1 MLSPTT
7 KIYVAG
13 HRGLLGKSLVQQLQA
28 AGYNNLVTRTRAETD
43 LRNQSLVEQIF
54 AKERPEVVILSA
66 ARVAG
71 QQAVREHPADYL
83 HANLAIGLNVIDA
96 ARRWGVKKLLLV
108 TGPWAYQT
116 DFNRFAHSD
125 FSEESGSMAG
135 NLPLAMAQRSVVTLA
150 QAYAAQYNFNIS
162 IAVPSHLYGPG
173 EIFEP
178 SVAQVIP
185 SLFAKRDGARER
197 QTQTV
202 ELDGSPDEQQDF
214 LYVDDAASALVALLK
229 AESGSVPVMI
239 AANKPTSY
247 QQLAQHVAQLVRY
260 DGQVSFVESSEVFMP
275 YQATD
280 TSRINALGWQ
290 AKTSLSDGLQQLYQW
305 WLAERNQPRGM
316 AARAARAAA
325 A

>member
-1 MLSPTT
+1 
-7 KIYVAG
+7 
-13 HRGLLGKSLVQQLQA
+13 
-28 AGYNNLVTRTRAETD
+28 
-43 LRNQSLVEQIF
+43 
-54 AKERPEVVILSA
+54 
-66 ARVAG
+66 
-71 QQAVREHPADYL
+71 
-83 HANLAIGLNVIDA
+83 
-96 ARRWGVKKLLLV
+96 
-108 TGPWAYQT
+108 
-116 DFNRFAHSD
+116 
-125 FSEESGSMAG
+125 MAG

-185 SLFAKRDGARER
+185 SLFAKLDGARER
-197 QTQTV
+197 QSQTV

-260 DGQVSFVESSEVFMP
+260 DGQVSFAESSEVFMP